1 MNLLLDT
8 HIFLWSMLEPE
19 RLSRKVG
26 VELEN
31 RENQLW
37 FSPISSWEIML
48 LEKKGR
54 IALKPDA
61 VSWLREAFRR
71 APLKEARINHEVAI
85 QSCLIKLSHQ
95 DPADR
100 LLAAT
105 AVVYELTL
113 VTADERLTKSKRY
126 KVLKNK

>member
-19 RLSRKVG
+19 RLSKKVA
-26 VELEN
+26 VELLKQ
-31 RENQLW
+31 ENQLW

-48 LEKKGR
+48 LEKKGKVS
-54 IALKPDA
+54 LDPDA
-61 VSWLREAFRR
+61 ASWLREAFKIV
-71 APLKEARINHEVAI
+71 PVKEARINHEIAI
-85 QSCLIKLSHQ
+85 QSCLIKLPHQ

-105 AVVYELTL
+105 ALIYGLTL
-113 VTADERLTKSKRY
+113 VTSDTRLIQSKAC
-126 KVLKNK
+126 KVLTNK

>member
-1 MNLLLDT
+1 VNLLLDT

-19 RLSRKVG
+19 RLSKKVAA
-26 VELEN
+26 ELQN
-31 RENQLW
+31 PENQLW

-48 LEKKGR
+48 LEKKGM
-54 IALKPDA
+54 LFLDPDPA
-61 VSWLREAFRR
+61 SWLREAFKR
-71 APLKEARINHEVAI
+71 APLKEARINHEIAI

-105 AVVYELTL
+105 ALIYGLTL
-113 VTADERLTKSKRY
+113 ITADTRLINSKVCKFLR
-126 KVLKNK
+126 NK

>member
-1 MNLLLDT
+1 VNLLLDT

-19 RLSRKVG
+19 RLSRRVG
-26 VELEN
+26 VEMED
-31 RENQLW
+31 RKNQLW
-37 FSPISSWEIML
+37 FSPISSWEILL

-61 VSWLREAFRR
+61 ASWLREALRR
-71 APLKEARINHEVAI
+71 APSKEARINHEVAI
-85 QSCLIKLSHQ
+85 QSCLIKLPHQ

-105 AVVYELTL
+105 AVVYDLTL
-113 VTADERLTKSKRY
+113 VTADERLTQSKR
-126 KVLKNK
+126 